1 MVSGKSGPLQGT
13 LPPIILYM
21 QDIYHRRIPDCT
33 FEIYQIP
40 KRQDIAPSYTLFL
53 KCREVS
59 SSFGYPVANPN
70 TPGSKLLFFAT
81 SAKLQNFT
89 YLINTYKRNKSAIP
103 AATKRKA

>member
-1 MVSGKSGPLQGT
+1 MVFGKSGPLKGT
-13 LPPIILYM
+13 LPPIISYM

-53 KCREVS
+53 ECREDS

-70 TPGSKLLFFAT
+70 SPGFFCYFGKVTKFHLLNQHIQ
-81 SAKLQNFT
+81 K
-89 YLINTYKRNKSAIP
+89 K
-103 AATKRKA
+103 